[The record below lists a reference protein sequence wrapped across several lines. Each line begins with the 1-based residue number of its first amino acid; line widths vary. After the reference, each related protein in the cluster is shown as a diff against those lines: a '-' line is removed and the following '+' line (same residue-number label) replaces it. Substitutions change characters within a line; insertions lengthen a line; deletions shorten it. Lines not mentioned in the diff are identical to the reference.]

1 MINSPLNYIGNKYK
15 LLNQIM
21 PYLNEKSDKFVDI
34 FAGSGLVG
42 LNSDCKEVI
51 LNDNNEITIEL
62 LNYFKNNEAEK
73 IIDNMDNIIKKYGFT
88 DTYRKYVKI

>member
-62 LNYFKNNEAEK
+62 LNYFK
-73 IIDNMDNIIKKYGFT
+73 
-88 DTYRKYVKI
+88 R